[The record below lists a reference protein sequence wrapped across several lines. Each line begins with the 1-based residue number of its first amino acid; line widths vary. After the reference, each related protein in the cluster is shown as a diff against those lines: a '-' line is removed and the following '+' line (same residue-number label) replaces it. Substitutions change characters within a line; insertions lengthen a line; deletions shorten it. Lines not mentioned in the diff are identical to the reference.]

1 MIMKLVSRIQPYV
14 QKVFNYFYEKNLQRR
29 IKNDG
34 FTILCSN
41 CMGGVIYHRL
51 NKQFLSPTINLW
63 MHQSDFLKFVKN
75 LEGYIEK
82 ELEFVKTEYDYPV
95 GKLGDIKIYFNHSKT
110 QGEARANWNR
120 RKERIQYDNLYI
132 IMYDRDGI
140 TKDDIL
146 SLNDVVCKNKIVFSD
161 KQYKDIDYV
170 MTIKPT
176 SKLLGNQYLDKNWLG
191 IRSFEKHFDFVSWL
205 NR

>member
-1 MIMKLVSRIQPYV
+1 MKLVSRIQPYV

-110 QGEARANWNR
+110 QSEARANWNR

>member
-110 QGEARANWNR
+110 QSEARANWNR